1 MNNVDIGM
9 SAPQIKLSIIALY
22 YYYYFLDEKL
32 CIIGNY

>member
-9 SAPQIKLSIIALY
+9 SAPQIELSIIAL